1 MLTVDLPT
9 SREIL
14 GACIFSLHGFP
25 CAQPAYSNLLLWLCT
40 NNMKHG
46 LNKEIIITYY
56 VDILG
61 LPETIWI
68 YVTRSNWSAEQRG
81 KKAWQVLRDILVLI
95 PLTYLI
101 ILS

>member
-1 MLTVDLPT
+1 
-9 SREIL
+9 
-14 GACIFSLHGFP
+14 
-25 CAQPAYSNLLLWLCT
+25 
-40 NNMKHG
+40 MKHG

-81 KKAWQVLRDILVLI
+81 KKAWQVLRDKDNLVLI

-101 ILS
+101 IFS